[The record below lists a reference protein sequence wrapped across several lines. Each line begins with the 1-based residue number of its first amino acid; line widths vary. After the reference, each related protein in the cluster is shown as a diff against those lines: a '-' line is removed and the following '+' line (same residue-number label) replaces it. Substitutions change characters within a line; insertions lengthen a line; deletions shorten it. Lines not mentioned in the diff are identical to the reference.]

1 MADTKQERSSKN
13 SKADHSMSIWK
24 IFRYANC
31 ADVLMMLLGTLGSI
45 ADGSLGGAGVLIIL
59 SGLINSLGSDVPI
72 PEHSDFVNT
81 MNKQIVPFLYLAAGI
96 WIAAFL
102 EGFCWTRTAERQ
114 ASVLRRKYLRAV
126 LRQEEGFF
134 DTSGTHI
141 SEVVNSVY
149 NDTLVIQDTLSEKVP
164 NFVMNLSNFVAS
176 YAASLYLSWRL
187 AMVTL
192 PLSSLLVLGGLLY
205 GRTLIRIAKKMQAE
219 CNKSSMVAEQAI
231 SSIRTVYSFV
241 GEAKAM
247 ANFSLALDA
256 TVKIGL
262 KQGLSKGMAIGG
274 NGSVSFALWAFI
286 SWYGSRLVM
295 NHDVSGGMVFGVG
308 YCIILG
314 GLSLASALPNLKYF
328 SEAGVAAIRIFKM
341 IDRVPEIDSEDGKG
355 KVLEKVSGE
364 VEFRNVQFAY
374 PSRPDSMIFHNFCL
388 TIPARHTV
396 ALVGGSG
403 SGKSTAISLL
413 ERFYDPL
420 KGEILV
426 DGENIKGLQLKWL
439 RNQIGLVSQ
448 EPALFA
454 STICENILF
463 GKEDATMDEIISVA
477 KASNAH
483 DFITQLPEG
492 YGTQVGAGGTQM
504 SGGQKQRI
512 AIARAMLKNPSILL
526 LDEATSA
533 LDAESEKIV
542 QDALGKAS
550 IGRTTVVVAHRL
562 STIQGAHKIAVMQK
576 GEVIEFGG
584 HQELISNPIGAYT
597 ALLQMQQKAPSHDT
611 NAASNTLMPSGVNSQ
626 SLDDNKS
633 PARSNQFDSCISG
646 LEQEELKANAAPKS
660 FFWRLLALNVPQWKN
675 TLMGCVG
682 AFGYAATQIA
692 YSVTVATMI
701 SALFLKDGNDISSK
715 VGTYC
720 ILFIALAVHVFAV
733 NLVQH
738 YNFAVV
744 GEFLA
749 KRIRQRMFSKILTF
763 EVGWF
768 DQDQNS
774 SGAVCSKLAKEANV
788 VRSLVGDR
796 VSLLVECVSGV
807 TITLTL
813 GMLVAWRLA
822 IVLIAVQPLMVL
834 CFYTR
839 NVLLKSVSGKSI
851 KAQNQGSQAAFE
863 CVTHH
868 RTIAAFCSQ
877 QKIINIFDS
886 TQTGP
891 RREINK
897 QSWYAGLALGTSK
910 FLEICYWPFEFWYGG
925 KLIAQGVISFHAFL
939 LNHFIFGRLG
949 RMIADAGSMT
959 SDLAKGSDAV
969 TSVFEILDRNSL
981 INPENRDG
989 VNPEK
994 VRGSV
999 ALNSV
1004 DFAYPARP
1012 NAMILRN
1019 FSLKVNAGSSVALVG
1034 KSGCGK
1040 STIIG
1045 LIERFY
1051 DPLKGTVLVDG
1062 KDIRSFNLRSLREHI
1077 ALVGQEP
1084 TLFAGSIRENI
1095 AYGKENASEAE
1106 IIDAAKAANA
1116 HEFISCLKDG
1126 YETST
1131 GNRGT
1136 QLSGGQK
1143 QRIAIARAIIKNPS
1157 ILLLDEATSALDA
1170 YSEKVVQEALDRVT
1184 VGRTTVTVAHR
1195 LASVQNADCIAV
1207 IEKGSVVEQGNH
1219 LHLMEKGEGG
1229 AYFGLIK
1236 LQQRQ

>member
-1 MADTKQERSSKN
+1 
-13 SKADHSMSIWK
+13 
-24 IFRYANC
+24 
-31 ADVLMMLLGTLGSI
+31 V
-45 ADGSLGGAGVLIIL
+45 
-59 SGLINSLGSDVPI
+59 
-72 PEHSDFVNT
+72 
-81 MNKQIVPFLYLAAGI
+81 
-96 WIAAFL
+96 
-102 EGFCWTRTAERQ
+102 
-114 ASVLRRKYLRAV
+114 
-126 LRQEEGFF
+126 
-134 DTSGTHI
+134 
-141 SEVVNSVY
+141 
-149 NDTLVIQDTLSEKVP
+149 
-164 NFVMNLSNFVAS
+164 
-176 YAASLYLSWRL
+176 
-187 AMVTL
+187 
-192 PLSSLLVLGGLLY
+192 
-205 GRTLIRIAKKMQAE
+205 
-219 CNKSSMVAEQAI
+219 
-231 SSIRTVYSFV
+231 
-241 GEAKAM
+241 
-247 ANFSLALDA
+247 
-256 TVKIGL
+256 
-262 KQGLSKGMAIGG
+262 
-274 NGSVSFALWAFI
+274 
-286 SWYGSRLVM
+286 
-295 NHDVSGGMVFGVG
+295 
-308 YCIILG
+308 
-314 GLSLASALPNLKYF
+314 
-328 SEAGVAAIRIFKM
+328 
-341 IDRVPEIDSEDGKG
+341 
-355 KVLEKVSGE
+355 
-364 VEFRNVQFAY
+364 
-374 PSRPDSMIFHNFCL
+374 
-388 TIPARHTV
+388 
-396 ALVGGSG
+396 
-403 SGKSTAISLL
+403 
-413 ERFYDPL
+413 
-420 KGEILV
+420 
-426 DGENIKGLQLKWL
+426 
-439 RNQIGLVSQ
+439 
-448 EPALFA
+448 
-454 STICENILF
+454 
-463 GKEDATMDEIISVA
+463 
-477 KASNAH
+477 
-483 DFITQLPEG
+483 
-492 YGTQVGAGGTQM
+492 QM

-576 GEVIEFGG
+576 GQVIEFGG
-584 HQELISNPIGAYT
+584 HQELISNPNGAYT
-597 ALLQMQQKAPSHDT
+597 ALLQIQQKAPSHDT
-611 NAASNTLMPSGVNSQ
+611 IALDAASNALMPSGITSP
-626 SLDDNKS
+626 SIESRS
-633 PARSNQFDSCISG
+633 PARLNQFDSCISG
-646 LEQEELKANAAPKS
+646 LEQEELKVNAEFRSS
-660 FFWRLLALNVPQWKN
+660 FCRLLALNAPEWKH

-692 YSVTVATMI
+692 YSVTVASMI
-701 SALFLKDGNDISSK
+701 AALFLKDADAIKSK
-715 VGTYC
+715 VGIYC

-749 KRIRQRMFSKILTF
+749 KRIRQRMLSKILTF

-768 DQDQNS
+768 DLDQNS
-774 SGAVCSKLAKEANV
+774 SGAICSKLAKEANV

-796 VSLLVECVSGV
+796 VSLLVECLSGV
-807 TITLTL
+807 IITVTL
-813 GMLVAWRLA
+813 GMFVAWRFA

-868 RTIAAFCSQ
+868 KTIAAFCSQ
-877 QKIINIFDS
+877 EKIIQIFDS
-886 TQTGP
+886 TQSGP

-910 FLEICYWPFEFWYGG
+910 FFEICYWPLEFWYGG
-925 KLIAQGVISFHAFL
+925 RLIAHGVISFHAFL

-981 INPENRDG
+981 INPEDHDG

-994 VRGSV
+994 VQGSI

-1019 FSLKVNAGSSVALVG
+1019 FSLKINAGSSMALVG

-1051 DPLKGTVLVDG
+1051 DPLKGMVLVDG

-1106 IIDAAKAANA
+1106 IIEAAKAANA

-1126 YETST
+1126 YETSA

-1170 YSEKVVQEALDRVT
+1170 HSERVVQEALDRVT
-1184 VGRTTVTVAHR
+1184 VGRTTVIVAHR
-1195 LASVQNADCIAV
+1195 LASIQNADCIAV
-1207 IEKGSVVEQGNH
+1207 VEKGSVVERGNH
-1219 LHLMEKGEGG
+1219 AHLMVKGEGG